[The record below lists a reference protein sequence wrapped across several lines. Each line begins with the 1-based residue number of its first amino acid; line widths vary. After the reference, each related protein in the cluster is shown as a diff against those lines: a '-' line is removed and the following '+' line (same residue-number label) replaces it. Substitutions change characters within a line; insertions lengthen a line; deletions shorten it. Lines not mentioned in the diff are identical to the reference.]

1 MVGHGVW
8 ILMALSIANGSAAL
22 AEQARSI
29 NQAVPEIAA
38 LEPELESLY
47 RDLHEHPEL
56 AFHEQRT
63 AATLADRLRALG
75 YEVTTQVGG
84 TGLVA
89 ILRNGSGPV
98 VMLRTELDALPIEEK
113 TGLPFASKAKG
124 LDSEGKVVP
133 VSHSCGHDLHMT
145 GWLGAAAIMARRRTR
160 WHGTLML
167 VGQPAEEISRGA
179 AAMLADGLFT
189 RFQRPDFAISMH
201 DEPSLPSGMIVFIL
215 DSFARLQIRLM

>member
-1 MVGHGVW
+1 MVSHCVW
-8 ILMALSIANGSAAL
+8 TLMALSIANGSAAL
-22 AEQARSI
+22 AQQAQGI
-29 NQAVPEIAA
+29 NQAVPEVAA

-75 YEVTTQVGG
+75 FEVTTQVGG

-98 VMLRTELDALPIEEK
+98 VMLRTELDALPVEEK

-124 LDSEGKVVP
+124 LDAEGKVVP
-133 VSHSCGHDLHMT
+133 VAHACGHDLHMT
-145 GWLGAAAIMARRRTR
+145 GWYGAATIMARRRTAVA
-160 WHGTLML
+160 WHADAGWPACRGDHSRCGCH
-167 VGQPAEEISRGA
+167 VGRRSVHSVSKA
-179 AAMLADGLFT
+179 
-189 RFQRPDFAISMH
+189 RFCN
-201 DEPSLPSGMIVFIL
+201 L
-215 DSFARLQIRLM
+215 DA

>member
-1 MVGHGVW
+1 MAGRGVW
-8 ILMALSIANGSAAL
+8 VLMALSLASGSAAL
-22 AEQARSI
+22 AEQPRNI

-75 YEVTTQVGG
+75 FEVTTPVGG

-89 ILRNGSGPV
+89 ILRNSSGPV
-98 VMLRTELDALPIEEK
+98 VMLRTELDALPVEEK

-124 LDSEGKVVP
+124 LDSEG
-133 VSHSCGHDLHMT
+133 
-145 GWLGAAAIMARRRTR
+145 
-160 WHGTLML
+160 
-167 VGQPAEEISRGA
+167 
-179 AAMLADGLFT
+179 
-189 RFQRPDFAISMH
+189 
-201 DEPSLPSGMIVFIL
+201 
-215 DSFARLQIRLM
+215 

>member
-1 MVGHGVW
+1 MVRHAVR
-8 ILMALSIANGSAAL
+8 ILMALSIANGSAAH

-63 AATLADRLRALG
+63 AATLADRLKTLG
-75 YEVTTQVGG
+75 FEVTTQVGG
-84 TGLVA
+84 TGIVA
-89 ILRNGSGPV
+89 VLRNGSGPV
-98 VMLRTELDALPIEEK
+98 VAMLRTELDALPVEEK

-124 LDSEGKVVP
+124 LDSEGKEVP
-133 VSHSCGHDLHMT
+133 VAHACGHDLHMT
-145 GWLGAAAIMARRRTR
+145 GWYGAATIMARRRTA

-167 VGQPAEEISRGA
+167 VGQPAEEITRGA
-179 AAMLADGLFT
+179 AAMLKDGLFT
-189 RFQRPDFAISMH
+189 RFQKPDFAISMH
-201 DEPSLPSGMIVFIL
+201 DEPTLPSGKIGFHAGLLSRVF
-215 DSFARLQIRLM
+215 RCG